1 MTYQARPR
9 LVSFKSKV
17 AANLGMVALFPY
29 ISFIVL
35 FHLCRR
41 ELVGSEEGGSER
53 TCFFWNCMFSS
64 NSVTLRWKC
73 WQLEWRSKKNKL
85 RLLTGVQSYDFIW
98 IYNDCSMLG
107 LRPKL
112 MNGLIT
118 SSNYVKV
125 FYLKCWTIILS
136 FSWRQNGNRKVQITP
151 SVGEI

>member
-9 LVSFKSKV
+9 LVSLRVKLLQI
-17 AANLGMVALFPY
+17 LGWLPFFHISVLF
-29 ISFIVL
+29 FL

-41 ELVGSEEGGSER
+41 VLVGWEEGGSKR

-64 NSVTLRWKC
+64 NSVTLKWKC
-73 WQLEWRSKKNKL
+73 WQLEWRSKRNKL

-151 SVGEI
+151 SLGEI